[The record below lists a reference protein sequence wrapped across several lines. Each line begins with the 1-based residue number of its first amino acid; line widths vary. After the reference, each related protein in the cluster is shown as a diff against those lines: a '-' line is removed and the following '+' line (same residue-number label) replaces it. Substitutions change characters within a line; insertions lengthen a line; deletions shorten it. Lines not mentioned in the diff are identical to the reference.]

1 MNKNQSGVAPRF
13 APLAAALALAVA
25 IPAGA
30 ADDTAQQAPARQVS
44 VAVRDQYQLNIPGAL
59 ERVVVV
65 DPDVADVVLDK
76 GTRDRKGS
84 VVVVGRKPGTT
95 MVSVWQRGAAAPQT
109 YLVRVTGDLATLLPD
124 TEGAKSQVYGDSA
137 VLSGGSPSLLS
148 HRRALAAVADAVGPA
163 NVFDNSTVEAGGVVQ
178 VDVKVVEFSKQTLK
192 EAGFN
197 FRAVNQRGSFNFG
210 LASQLAPVGKAF
222 DLTLG
227 LSRGNFLLDTNLR
240 LLESNGLARVLA
252 EPTLVA
258 LSGQSAKFLAG
269 GELPVPQSGGL
280 GTTTVTYKPFG
291 IGLTLTPT
299 VLSKDRIALKVAPE
313 ASDLDY
319 TNGITVDSIQIP
331 AIITRRADTT
341 VELGDGESFV
351 IGGLVSRSTTSSV
364 DKLPFLGDLPII
376 GTFFRSMQYSQ
387 REKELLI
394 IVTPRL
400 VRPIAKGV
408 ALPLPGLKEKSDSP
422 SNAWGHFVMGMAS
435 DDELPGFSK

>member
-1 MNKNQSGVAPRF
+1 MKISHQGFVRRL
-13 APLAAALALAVA
+13 APLAMALTLSFA

-30 ADDTAQQAPARQVS
+30 ADEAGPRQIS
-44 VAVRDQYQLNIPGAL
+44 VAVRDQYQLTIPGNL
-59 ERVVVV
+59 ERVTVV
-65 DPDVADVVLDK
+65 DPDVADVVIEK
-76 GTRDRKGS
+76 GSGNRKGG
-84 VVVVGRKPGTT
+84 VLVVGKKPGTT
-95 MVSVWQRGAAAPQT
+95 MVSVWQRGEASPQA
-109 YLVRVTGDLATLLPD
+109 YLVRVTGDLATLVGEGD
-124 TEGAKSQVYGDSA
+124 GAKAQVYGDAA
-137 VLSGGSPSLLS
+137 VLNGQAPSLLA
-148 HRRALAAVADAVGPA
+148 HRRSLASAADAVGND
-163 NVFDNSTVEAGGVVQ
+163 NVFDASTIETGGVVQ
-178 VDVKVVEFSKQTLK
+178 VEVKVVEFSRQVLK

-197 FRAVNQRGSFNFG
+197 FSAFNRRGSFSFG
-210 LASQLAPVGKAF
+210 LASDLAPTGKAF

-252 EPTLVA
+252 EPTLTA

-313 ASDLDY
+313 ASDLDWS
-319 TNGITVDSIQIP
+319 NGVTVNNIQIP

-351 IGGLVSRSTTSSV
+351 IGGLVSRSTVSNL

-376 GTFFRSMQYSQ
+376 GTFFRNMSYTQK
-387 REKELLI
+387 EKELLI
-394 IVTPRL
+394 VVTPHL
-400 VRPIAKGV
+400 VKPMARGV
-408 ALPLPGLKEKSDSP
+408 KLPMPGENEKRDTP
-422 SNAWGHFVMGMAS
+422 TNAWGHFLLGVAS
-435 DDELPGFSK
+435 NDELPGFSK

>member
-1 MNKNQSGVAPRF
+1 M
-13 APLAAALALAVA
+13 ALTLSFA

-30 ADDTAQQAPARQVS
+30 ADEAGPRQIS
-44 VAVRDQYQLNIPGAL
+44 VAVRDQYQLTIPGNL
-59 ERVVVV
+59 ERVAVV
-65 DPDVADVVLDK
+65 DPDVADVVIEK
-76 GTRDRKGS
+76 GSGNRKGG
-84 VVVVGRKPGTT
+84 VLVVGKKPGTT
-95 MVSVWQRGAAAPQT
+95 MVSVWQRGEASPQA
-109 YLVRVTGDLATLLPD
+109 YLVRVTGDLATLVGEGD
-124 TEGAKSQVYGDSA
+124 GAKAQVYGDAA
-137 VLSGGSPSLLS
+137 VLNGQAPSLLA
-148 HRRALAAVADAVGPA
+148 HRRSLASAADAVGND
-163 NVFDNSTVEAGGVVQ
+163 NVLDASTIETGGVVQ
-178 VDVKVVEFSKQTLK
+178 VEVKVVEFSRQVLK

-197 FRAVNQRGSFNFG
+197 FSAFNRRGSFSFG
-210 LASQLAPVGKAF
+210 LASDLAPTGKAF

-252 EPTLVA
+252 EPTLTA

-313 ASDLDY
+313 ASDLDWS
-319 TNGITVDSIQIP
+319 NGVTVNNIQIP

-351 IGGLVSRSTTSSV
+351 IGGLVSRSTVSNL

-376 GTFFRSMQYSQ
+376 GTFFRNMSYTQK
-387 REKELLI
+387 EKELLI
-394 IVTPRL
+394 VVTPHL
-400 VRPIAKGV
+400 VKPMARGV
-408 ALPLPGLKEKSDSP
+408 KLPMPGENEKRDTP
-422 SNAWGHFVMGMAS
+422 TNAWGHFLLGVAS
-435 DDELPGFSK
+435 NDELPGFSK